1 MRDVA
6 ALAGVSI
13 KTVSRVVND
22 EPGVSPDLVRRV
34 RVAAD
39 QLDYHHDLAAS
50 NLRRSGRR
58 TGTVGLMLEDVSNPF
73 SAAIHRA
80 IWDAAT
86 DRGLAVLAS
95 SLDEDPVRERDVARK
110 MIERRV
116 DGLAVV
122 PTSADQSYLRG
133 HIDAGLAMVF
143 LDRPPAF
150 LDADTALAT
159 NQAGAREATEH
170 LITAGHRR
178 IAFLGDLEAIAT
190 AGERQLGYAEALRA
204 NGLPVDEHL
213 IRRDLHTRELA
224 EQAVESLLRL
234 PAHVAPTAIF
244 ASQNL
249 VTIGAIRAL
258 HRHHLQHLVALVGF
272 DDVELADL
280 LDPGVT
286 VVAYEAYQLGLEA
299 AELLFSRMDGY
310 RGPSR
315 RRVVSTQLVLR
326 GSGEIRPSE
335 VAVPGA

>member
-22 EPGVSPDLVRRV
+22 EPGVSSDLARRV
-34 RVAAD
+34 RQAAD
-39 QLDYHHDLAAS
+39 QLDYHHDLTAS
-50 NLRRSGRR
+50 NLRRAGRR

-80 IWDAAT
+80 MWDAAAE
-86 DRGLAVLAS
+86 RGLALLAS

-143 LDRPPAF
+143 IDRPPAF
-150 LDADTALAT
+150 LDADTALAA
-159 NQAGAREATEH
+159 NHAGAREATQH
-170 LITAGHRR
+170 LIAIGHRR

-190 AGERQLGYAEALRA
+190 AKERQLGYEEALQTH
-204 NGLPVDEHL
+204 GLPVDERL
-213 IRRDLHTRELA
+213 IRCDLHTRKLA
-224 EQAVESLLRL
+224 DQAVESLLRL
-234 PAHVAPTAIF
+234 PPGVAPTAVF

-272 DDVELADL
+272 DDVELAEL

-286 VVAYEAYQLGLEA
+286 VVTYEPYELGQEA

-315 RRVVSTQLVLR
+315 HRVVPTQLVVR

-335 VAVPGA
+335 AEVAAT